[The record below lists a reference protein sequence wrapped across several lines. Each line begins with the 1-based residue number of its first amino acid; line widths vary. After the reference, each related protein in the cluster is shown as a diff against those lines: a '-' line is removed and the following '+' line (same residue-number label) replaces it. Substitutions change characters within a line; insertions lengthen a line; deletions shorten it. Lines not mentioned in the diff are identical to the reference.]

1 MPDDRCSEKGNSLV
15 AYYDKLAKSIS
26 MNQLSETEARE
37 LFLKRN
43 CWSCNRFFHTYEIKN
58 VNTYNHFTVMDDYWY
73 SDRNI
78 DSSKYICYLC
88 LQN

>member
-1 MPDDRCSEKGNSLV
+1 
-15 AYYDKLAKSIS
+15 
-26 MNQLSETEARE
+26 MNLNILPLEVLKYIE

-73 SDRNI
+73 SERNI
-78 DSSKYICYLC
+78 DSSKYICFNCYI
-88 LQN
+88 